1 MLARKNLVRSHI
13 GREWM
18 AIRDMDVAAAV
29 IGIPLG
35 TPS

>member
-1 MLARKNLVRSHI
+1 VRSAI

-29 IGIPLG
+29 IGIRPCM
-35 TPS
+35 PSSLRLR